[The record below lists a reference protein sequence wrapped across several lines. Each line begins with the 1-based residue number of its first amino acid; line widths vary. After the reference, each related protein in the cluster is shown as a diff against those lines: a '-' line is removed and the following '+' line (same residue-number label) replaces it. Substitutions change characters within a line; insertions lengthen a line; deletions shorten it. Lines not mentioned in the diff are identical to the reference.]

1 MTHPKEIKTIAD
13 LTPDGDNFN
22 KHTEFG
28 QKLLE
33 DSLRKFGAGRSVLV
47 DRNGNIIAGNSTT
60 ETAAAI
66 GMEDAEVVK
75 TDGKKLVVV
84 QRTDLDLDSPEGRE
98 LALADN
104 MTAIKGIDMDLDKV
118 RETLGDDLA
127 KAWGMEIIS
136 PDQFGDTF
144 SLPDGEKSGIVTVS
158 LLMAKEQADVF
169 KKALKDV
176 QSLEEYKYIETFGNS
191 NQSGNAAYLM
201 ATQWADARK

>member
-1 MTHPKEIKTIAD
+1 MTKKIDTLAD
-13 LTPDGDNFN
+13 LTPDGENFN

-33 DSLRKFGAGRSVLV
+33 DSLRKFGAGRSILV
-47 DRNGNIIAGNSTT
+47 DKDGNIIAGNSTT

-66 GMEDAEVVK
+66 GMEDVIVVP

-84 QRTDLDLDSPEGRE
+84 QRTDLSLDSPEGRE

-104 MTAIKGIDMDLDKV
+104 MTALKGIDIDLEKV
-118 RETLGDDLA
+118 RENLSDDLA
-127 KAWGMEIIS
+127 KAWGLDIVS

-158 LLMAKEQADVF
+158 LMMSAEQAEVF
-169 KKALKDV
+169 KAALKDA
-176 QSLEEYKYIETFGNS
+176 QDLKEYKYVETFGNS
-191 NQSGNAAYLM
+191 NQSGNAAYLI